1 MTPGALPSRRDKII
15 LTEVMPL
22 ENALV
27 GVLWV
32 VFVPLFEVVRE
43 LASIF

>member
-15 LTEVMPL
+15 LTEIMPF

-27 GVLWV
+27 RVLWV
-32 VFVPLFEVVRE
+32 VFVPLFGVATE